1 LEQHVR
7 RKTLVL
13 LGALGTLSPIL
24 LQPVALSLAVVIIL
38 IPVSV
43 ILIVFIALFNQ
54 EVNSRLIK
62 LITAIPSQRRQKAL
76 TKGN

>member
-1 LEQHVR
+1 MR

-13 LGALGTLSPIL
+13 LGAGLGALSPIL

-38 IPVSV
+38 IPLSV
-43 ILIVFIALFNQ
+43 ILIVLIALLNQ
-54 EVNSRLIK
+54 EVHSRLIE

-76 TKGN
+76 TKRN

>member
-1 LEQHVR
+1 MR

-43 ILIVFIALFNQ
+43 ILIVFVALFNQ
-54 EVNSRLIK
+54 EVCNRLIN
-62 LITAIPSQRRQKAL
+62 LVTAIPSLWRQKVL
-76 TKGN
+76 TKKN

>member
-1 LEQHVR
+1 MR

-38 IPVSV
+38 IPLSV

-54 EVNSRLIK
+54 EVHSRLIK
-62 LITAIPSQRRQKAL
+62 LIIAIPSQRRQKAL

>member
-1 LEQHVR
+1 MR

-13 LGALGTLSPIL
+13 LGALGALSPIL

-43 ILIVFIALFNQ
+43 ILIVFVALFNQ
-54 EVNSRLIK
+54 EVCNRLIN
-62 LITAIPSQRRQKAL
+62 LVTAIPSLWRQKVL
-76 TKGN
+76 TKKN

>member
-1 LEQHVR
+1 MR

-13 LGALGTLSPIL
+13 LGAGLGTFSPIL

-38 IPVSV
+38 IPLSV

-54 EVNSRLIK
+54 EVHSRLIK

>member
-1 LEQHVR
+1 MR

-13 LGALGTLSPIL
+13 LGALGAFSPIM

-38 IPVSV
+38 IPLSV

-54 EVNSRLIK
+54 EVHSRLLK
-62 LITAIPSQRRQKAL
+62 LIAAIPSQRRQKVL
-76 TKGN
+76 TKRN

>member
-1 LEQHVR
+1 MR

-13 LGALGTLSPIL
+13 LGALGAISPIL
-24 LQPVALSLAVVIIL
+24 LQPVALSLAVVIVL
-38 IPVSV
+38 IPLSA

-62 LITAIPSQRRQKAL
+62 LITAIPSQRRQRAL
-76 TKGN
+76 TKKN